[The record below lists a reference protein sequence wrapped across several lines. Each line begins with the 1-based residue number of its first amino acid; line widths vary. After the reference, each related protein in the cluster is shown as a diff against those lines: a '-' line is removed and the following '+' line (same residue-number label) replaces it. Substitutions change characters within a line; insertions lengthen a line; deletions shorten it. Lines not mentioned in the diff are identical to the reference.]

1 MAPGFS
7 PEVPVALE
15 LPADL
20 AQAQGYSASS
30 RRQGAE
36 RSCANRSR
44 RVRVVNRHVSP
55 PWAVKLWVLLP
66 PSGRHLFKNGLC
78 SLWANRPKR
87 TLGARKSGLL
97 RSKPERDSNRHQNC
111 TVCHEHS
118 VCTGSVFNCSV
129 SQGYMDATLDAHAYV
144 KLTETSSMKT
154 LPARGSYGQGSFR
167 AGHPQGKPWVKPI
180 AGFLETKTGPSRRST
195 RETRLGRRRGGPRGI
210 QVPMWTTPAVP

>member
-87 TLGARKSGLL
+87 SLGARKRRSLTFEAGARPQSTSELYRLPRVVSMHRVGFQLFRQSRIHGCHARCPCL
-97 RSKPERDSNRHQNC
+97 RQ
-111 TVCHEHS
+111 
-118 VCTGSVFNCSV
+118 
-129 SQGYMDATLDAHAYV
+129 AYRNV
-144 KLTETSSMKT
+144 VDEN
-154 LPARGSYGQGSFR
+154 PAR
-167 AGHPQGKPWVKPI
+167 AGIVRT
-180 AGFLETKTGPSRRST
+180 GFF
-195 RETRLGRRRGGPRGI
+195 
-210 QVPMWTTPAVP
+210 